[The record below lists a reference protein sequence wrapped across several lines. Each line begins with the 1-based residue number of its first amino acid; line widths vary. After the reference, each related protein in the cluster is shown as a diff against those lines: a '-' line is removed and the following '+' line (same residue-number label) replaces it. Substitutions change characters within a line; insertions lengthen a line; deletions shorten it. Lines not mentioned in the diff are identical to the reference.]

1 MVNALIPEDGS
12 DGSRR
17 EDGSRRLVFYLAMEE
32 YLARHFTSDVFFL
45 WQVPPTVIIGRNQL
59 MAAEV
64 NLPYCRSH
72 GVQVYRRKSGGGC
85 VYSDMGNIMVSYI
98 TSGDDVPFLFERYMR
113 QLALCLVRMGLRA
126 EVTGRNDILVEG
138 RKVSGNAF
146 YSLHGRNVMHG
157 TLLFDSPAEVI
168 EKAITPSASKLGS
181 KGVKSVRQRVAN
193 IRQLLAASPV
203 GQPYTDI
210 EVFKKAVIG
219 SFCDSDMILSEE
231 DLAEIG
237 KIEQTYLDTDF
248 LYGRDPSGSL
258 AMDIAVPGAGTLRL
272 SLSLRHGRI
281 SGVEIS
287 GDFLQVAD
295 GLGEALSAVLKGID
309 LSSGDISGSVWNAD
323 QVRKALDG
331 FGAERF
337 VPGLDDNMLRE
348 AIFSLL

>member
-1 MVNALIPEDGS
+1 MIHALVPEYGS
-12 DGSRR
+12 DGSGR

-32 YLARHFTSDVFFL
+32 YLARHCTSDVFFL

-64 NLPYCRSH
+64 NLPYCREH

-98 TSGDDVPFLFERYMR
+98 ASGDDVPFLFERYMR
-113 QLALCLVRMGLRA
+113 QLALCLVRMGLKA

-157 TLLFDSPAEVI
+157 TLLFDSPADVI

-181 KGVKSVRQRVAN
+181 KGIRSVRQRVAN
-193 IRQLLAASPV
+193 IRELLEASPE
-203 GQPYTDI
+203 GRRYCDI
-210 EVFKKAVIG
+210 DVFKKTVIS
-219 SFCDSDMILSEE
+219 SFCDSDMVLSE
-231 DLAEIG
+231 DDMAEIT
-237 KIEQTYLDTDF
+237 KIEQTYLDPAF
-248 LYGRDPSGSL
+248 LYGRDPSGCVSTDL
-258 AMDIAVPGAGTLRL
+258 SVPGAGTIRL

-281 SGVEIS
+281 SGVDVS
-287 GDFLQVAD
+287 GDFLQASD
-295 GLGEALSAVLKGID
+295 GLGDALSAALKGIA
-309 LSSGDISGSVWNAD
+309 LSDEDASGSVGTAD
-323 QVRKALDG
+323 QVRMALDG
-331 FGAERF
+331 FGAGRF

>member
-1 MVNALIPEDGS
+1 MVHALIPEDASG
-12 DGSRR
+12 R
-17 EDGSRRLVFYLAMEE
+17 ENGSRRLVFYLAMEE
-32 YLARHFTSDVFFL
+32 YLARHCASDVFFL

-98 TSGDDVPFLFERYMR
+98 TSGDDVPFLFER
-113 QLALCLVRMGLRA
+113 CLVRMGLKA

-157 TLLFDSPAEVI
+157 TLLFDSPADVI

-181 KGVKSVRQRVAN
+181 KGIRSVRQRVAN
-193 IRQLLAASPV
+193 IRELLDASPE
-203 GQPYTDI
+203 GRQYCDI

-258 AMDIAVPGAGTLRL
+258 AMDIAVPGAGILRL

-295 GLGEALSAVLKGID
+295 GLGEALSAALKGIV
-309 LSSGDISGSVWNAD
+309 LSGEDASGSVWNAD

>member
-1 MVNALIPEDGS
+1 MVHALIPEDA
-12 DGSRR
+12 
-17 EDGSRRLVFYLAMEE
+17 SRRLVFYLAMEE
-32 YLARHFTSDVFFL
+32 YLARNSSEDVFFL

-64 NLPYCRSH
+64 NLPYCREH

-113 QLALCLVRMGLRA
+113 QLALCLGRMGLKA
-126 EVTGRNDILVEG
+126 EVSGRNDILVDG

-157 TLLFDSPAEVI
+157 TLLFDSPADVI

-193 IRQLLAASPV
+193 IRQFLSESPA
-203 GQPYTDI
+203 GKSYCDI
-210 EVFKKAVIG
+210 EVFKKAVVN
-219 SFCDSDMILSEE
+219 SFCDSAMVLSAE
-231 DLAEIG
+231 DLAGIG
-237 KIEQTYLDTDF
+237 RIEQTYLDPDF
-248 LYGRDPSGSL
+248 LYGKDSRGSISADL
-258 AMDIAVPGAGTLRL
+258 AVPGAGTLRL
-272 SLSLRHGRI
+272 SLFLRHGRI
-281 SGVEIS
+281 SGVDVS
-287 GDFLQVAD
+287 GDFLQASE
-295 GLGEALSAVLKGID
+295 GLAEALSAALKGVP
-309 LSSGDISGSVWNAD
+309 LSS

-337 VPGLDDNMLRE
+337 VSGLDDNMLCE

>member
-1 MVNALIPEDGS
+1 MVHALIPEDCPG
-12 DGSRR
+12 R
-17 EDGSRRLVFYLAMEE
+17 EGGPRRLVFYLAMEE
-32 YLARHFTSDVFFL
+32 YLARHCDSDVFFL

-64 NLPYCRSH
+64 NLPYCREH

-157 TLLFDSPAEVI
+157 TLLFDSPADVI

-193 IRQLLAASPV
+193 IRQLLAASPA
-203 GQPYTDI
+203 GKPYSDI
-210 EVFKKAVIG
+210 EVFKKAVISG
-219 SFCDSDMILSEE
+219 FCDSDMILSED
-231 DLAEIG
+231 DLTEIG
-237 KIEQTYLDTDF
+237 KIEQTYLDPAF

-258 AMDIAVPGAGTLRL
+258 STDLAVPGAGTLRL
-272 SLSLRHGRI
+272 SLSLRHGKI
-281 SGVEIS
+281 TGVDIT
-287 GDFLQVAD
+287 GDFLQVSD
-295 GLGEALSAVLKGID
+295 GLADALSAVLDGIV
-309 LSSGDISGSVWNAD
+309 LSGEDASGSVGTAV